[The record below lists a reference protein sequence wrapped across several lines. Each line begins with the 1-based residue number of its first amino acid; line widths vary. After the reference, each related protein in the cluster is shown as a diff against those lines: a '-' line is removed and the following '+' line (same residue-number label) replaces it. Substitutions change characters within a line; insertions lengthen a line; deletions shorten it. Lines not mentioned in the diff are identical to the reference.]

1 MAALPAKL
9 RAVDLNDLD
18 LNLLRVFHQLM
29 IERRVSSVAETLG
42 MSQPAVSSALKRLRE
57 ALSDDLFL
65 RTARGMQPTPLAEQL
80 AEPVASAIE
89 TLRGAL
95 AQPVRF
101 DPATARRDFVLSLTD
116 IGEIYFLPPLLE
128 RLDLVAPG
136 INLSTAR
143 NTVRD
148 LKEEMES
155 GRVDAAIGL
164 LPQLQG
170 RFFRQRLFRQPYVLT
185 MRREHPLLQRRR
197 RITVAEFSAAQ
208 HVVVI
213 AAGTGHGEVD
223 RQLER
228 RRVARRV
235 RLRVPH
241 FVGVGHILQSTDL
254 IATLPERMAQRIVTP
269 FGLEYVPHPVKL
281 PEAPI
286 DLFWHARMQRDP
298 GHQWLRRQIVELFA
312 DRKS

>member
-1 MAALPAKL
+1 M
-9 RAVDLNDLD
+9 DLNDLD

-57 ALSDDLFL
+57 ALRDDLFL

-208 HVVVI
+208 HVVVV

-269 FGLEYVPHPVKL
+269 FELEYVPHPVKL